1 MIYAAAFLTGFLSS
15 LGVGGGVILIVYLTV
30 IAGVDQLTAQGI
42 NLIFFLPIALLSV
55 IIHRK
60 NKLIDIK
67 QLIPAMIVGSIFS
80 VVGAFAAE
88 FIGGE
93 LLRKG
98 YGIFVMILGI
108 RSLFQTSKKNAPQDN
123 TSLAEH
129 K

>member
-88 FIGGE
+88 LIGGE

-98 YGIFVMILGI
+98 YGIFVIILGI
-108 RSLFQTSKKNAPQDN
+108 RSLLQKSEKNTPQEKL
-123 TSLAEH
+123 SPAEH

>member
-30 IAGVDQLTAQGI
+30 IAGIDQLTAQGI
-42 NLIFFLPIALLSV
+42 NLVFFLPIALLSV

-67 QLIPAMIVGSIFS
+67 KLIPAMITGSICS
-80 VVGAFAAE
+80 VIGAILAE
-88 FIGGE
+88 LIGGYI
-93 LLRKG
+93 LRKG
-98 YGIFVMILGI
+98 YGIFVMILGV
-108 RSLFQTSKKNAPQDN
+108 RSFFKKNAPQKG
-123 TSLAEH
+123 SASAEH

>member
-30 IAGVDQLTAQGI
+30 IAGIDQLTAQGI
-42 NLIFFLPIALLSV
+42 NLIFFLPIAFLSV

-67 QLIPAMIVGSIFS
+67 KLIPAMITGSICS
-80 VVGAFAAE
+80 VIGAVLAE
-88 FIGGE
+88 LIGGDI
-93 LLRKG
+93 LRKG
-98 YGIFVMILGI
+98 YGIFVIILGI
-108 RSLFQTSKKNAPQDN
+108 RSLFQKNSPQKGSAKN
-123 TSLAEH
+123 

>member
-60 NKLIDIK
+60 NKLVDIK

-88 FIGGE
+88 LIGGE

-98 YGIFVMILGI
+98 YGIFVMILGV
-108 RSLFQTSKKNAPQDN
+108 RSLFQRSKKKCSAG
-123 TSLAEH
+123 
-129 K
+129 

>member
-30 IAGVDQLTAQGI
+30 IAGVEQLTAQGI

-60 NKLIDIK
+60 NKLIGIK

-80 VVGAFAAE
+80 AVGALAAE
-88 FIGGE
+88 LIGGE

-98 YGIFVMILGI
+98 YGIFVIILGI
-108 RSLFQTSKKNAPQDN
+108 RSLLQKSEKKAPQEK
-123 TSLAEH
+123 SSPAEH
-129 K
+129 R

>member
-30 IAGVDQLTAQGI
+30 IAGADQLTAQGI

-60 NKLIDIK
+60 NKLIDIR

-80 VVGAFAAE
+80 VAGAFAAE
-88 FIGGE
+88 LIGGE
-93 LLRKG
+93 LLRRG
-98 YGIFVMILGI
+98 YGIFVIILGV
-108 RSLFQTSKKNAPQDN
+108 RSLFQKAEKNSPQEKP
-123 TSLAEH
+123 SPAEN

>member
-42 NLIFFLPIALLSV
+42 NLIFFLPIALLAV

-67 QLIPAMIVGSIFS
+67 KLIPAMIVGSIFS
-80 VVGAFAAE
+80 VAGAFAAE
-88 FIGGE
+88 LIGGE

-98 YGIFVMILGI
+98 YGIFVIILGI
-108 RSLFQTSKKNAPQDN
+108 RSLFQRSEKNSPWERTFPREN
-123 TSLAEH
+123 

>member
-1 MIYAAAFLTGFLSS
+1 MIYFAAFLTGFLSS

-30 IAGVDQLTAQGI
+30 IAGADQLTAQGI

-80 VVGAFAAE
+80 VIGAFAAE
-88 FIGGE
+88 IIGGDI
-93 LLRKG
+93 LRKG
-98 YGIFVMILGI
+98 YGIFVIMLGI
-108 RSLFQTSKKNAPQDN
+108 KSLLQRTEKNAPQDKQV
-123 TSLAEH
+123 SAEH

>member
-80 VVGAFAAE
+80 VAGAFAAE
-88 FIGGE
+88 LIGGE

-98 YGIFVMILGI
+98 YGVFVMLLGI
-108 RSLFQTSKKNAPQDN
+108 RSLFQRSAKNAPREKPFRGEQG
-123 TSLAEH
+123 
-129 K
+129 

>member
-88 FIGGE
+88 LIGGE

-98 YGIFVMILGI
+98 YGIFVMILGV
-108 RSLFQTSKKNAPQDN
+108 RSLFQRSEKNAPQDN
-123 TSLAEH
+123 SSPAEH
-129 K
+129 N